1 MVQLMLDEVIL
12 MSKYKILIF
21 DLDDTLIDNLEN
33 VRYAYTKMIESIGEK
48 YSENGFKKWYE
59 IDKKFWKDWQDGLIK
74 LPDYLKNETG
84 KKSEK
89 FLNWLRAQRVLI
101 YFDNKV
107 SLDEAI
113 KLNNLFMNSLT
124 EVVVA
129 IDGAY
134 DVLKYLK
141 EKHYIIIIATN
152 GPKVA
157 TKDKLSKINCLSF
170 VNEIL
175 SADMF
180 GYMKPKKE
188 YFEAIQKLLN
198 NYKNDDYLIIGDSL
212 KSDIGF
218 AMNCKFDSCW
228 FNRNNEE
235 LSEQYEP
242 TMVIK
247 KLLELKK
254 IL

>member
-1 MVQLMLDEVIL
+1 MVKLISDEVIL
-12 MSKYKILIF
+12 LSKYKILIF

-48 YSENGFKKWYE
+48 YSEDGFQKWYE
-59 IDKKFWKDWQDGLIK
+59 IDKRFWKDWQDGLIDI
-74 LPDYLKNETG
+74 PNHLKNETG
-84 KKSEK
+84 KKSEE

-101 YFDNKV
+101 YLDNQV
-107 SLDEAI
+107 NLDEAI
-113 KLNNLFMNSLT
+113 RLNNIFMNSLT

-134 DVLKYLK
+134 EVLKYLK
-141 EKHYIIIIATN
+141 EKYYIIIATN
-152 GPKVA
+152 GPNVA

-170 VNEIL
+170 VNEVL

-180 GYMKPKKE
+180 GYMKPRKE

-198 NYKNDDYLIIGDSL
+198 NYKNDEYLIIGDSL

-235 LSEQYEP
+235 LPEQYEP

-247 KLLELKK
+247 QLIELKE